1 MAISK
6 FEKTNTE
13 KQELDLT
20 EEGKHLKALYEK
32 IDESL
37 DKTNDHINKVA
48 SMQTEINT
56 EKNKNGISTAQ
67 ANAITANTAKV
78 GITTSQA
85 NAIVA
90 NTAKTGITS
99 QQITD
104 ITTNNAKVG
113 ITTKQSAQLNLLVQ
127 SAIQLTSAV
136 KGTTVNTPVLTLIP
150 GKASGS
156 YSLRL
161 SVRVTPQGGKTLT
174 KYIDLPLT

>member
-1 MAISK
+1 MAINK

-48 SMQTEINT
+48 SMQSEINT
-56 EKNKNGISTAQ
+56 EKNKD
-67 ANAITANTAKV
+67 
-78 GITTSQA
+78 GITTAQA

-90 NTAKTGITS
+90 NTAK
-99 QQITD
+99 
-104 ITTNNAKVG
+104 VG
-113 ITTKQSAQLNLLVQ
+113 MTTKQATQLTLAVQ
-127 SAIQLTSAV
+127 SMIQLTSAV
-136 KGTTVNTPVLTLIP
+136 KKTTVAMPTLTLVA
-150 GKASGS
+150 GTKAGT

-161 SVRVTPQGGKTLT
+161 AVRISVNEGKAQV

>member
-1 MAISK
+1 MAINK

-32 IDESL
+32 VDESL

-56 EKNKNGISTAQ
+56 EKNKDGITTAQ
-67 ANAITANTAKV
+67 ANAITANTAKT
-78 GITTSQA
+78 GITSTQA
-85 NAIVA
+85 SAIVA
-90 NTAKTGITS
+90 NTAK
-99 QQITD
+99 
-104 ITTNNAKVG
+104 VG
-113 ITTKQSAQLNLLVQ
+113 MTTKQATQLTLAVQ
-127 SAIQLTSAV
+127 SMIQLTSAV
-136 KGTTVNTPVLTLIP
+136 KGTTVAMPTLTLVA
-150 GKASGS
+150 GTKAGT

-161 SVRVTPQGGKTLT
+161 AVRISVNQGKMQI

>member
-1 MAISK
+1 MAINK

-32 IDESL
+32 VDESL

-56 EKNKNGISTAQ
+56 EKNKDGISTA
-67 ANAITANTAKV
+67 
-78 GITTSQA
+78 QA

-99 QQITD
+99 TQASAITANTAKTGISTTQTNFITALNQGVQQAVPT
-104 ITTNNAKVG
+104 
-113 ITTKQSAQLNLLVQ
+113 TTKGVTATV
-127 SAIQLTSAV
+127 IPTVVVGKTSSLELSIRLSNGQIYA
-136 KGTTVNTPVLTLIP
+136 TSLTLT
-150 GKASGS
+150 
-156 YSLRL
+156 RL
-161 SVRVTPQGGKTLT
+161 K
-174 KYIDLPLT
+174 